1 MFSFQCIRASL
12 ICIPFGIAKSPNLNS
27 LLSRLVFHILKEA
40 KPTFVGNHD
49 LIYCNVWPRIE
60 EARLTMSWIT
70 RTLYSFPY
78 MDACP
83 PCWLML
89 SVADM
94 EIPRNHVEPVTRSP
108 VTTVHKAVFLRHLIN
123 EHHELWELYP
133 ASTITPKMLILH
145 HSPYDKYILE
155 RRRSHWQGTLNVH
168 LQSMKRTIRSW
179 PFL

>member
-1 MFSFQCIRASL
+1 MDACVQALATMLGQLSPNREVLFSFQCIRASL

-27 LLSRLVFHILKEA
+27 LLGRLVFHILKEA

-70 RTLYSFPY
+70 RTLYSFSY

-83 PCWLML
+83 PCWIML

-108 VTTVHKAVFLRHLIN
+108 VNPTVSVIYWVCQYRFMRGNLRMPIAIIN
-123 EHHELWELYP
+123 P
-133 ASTITPKMLILH
+133 M
-145 HSPYDKYILE
+145 
-155 RRRSHWQGTLNVH
+155 
-168 LQSMKRTIRSW
+168 
-179 PFL
+179 